1 MDIYQYLCIGL
12 GALCVFLLI
21 GFIAINHKYNKTLR
35 GMKGREVD
43 DVNIKGNVRYTINQT
58 VLDEDGNATISLS
71 TKDIVLSPDVTEVV
85 GTKNRIKPGK
95 YTILASN
102 ENETDFHIRIG
113 KYVKTY
119 THNQNIVLSEGQE
132 ITAINNVVI
141 LR

>member
-12 GALCVFLLI
+12 GAFCVLLLI
-21 GFIAINHKYNKTLR
+21 GFIAINYKYNKTLR

-71 TKDIVLSPDVTEVV
+71 TKDIVLSPDVTEIV

-102 ENETDFHIRIG
+102 ENETEFNIRIG